1 MKAIAKA
8 AAAPGADLIEVPEP
22 QIKPGH
28 VKVRVQ
34 YGSVCGTDLHI
45 YDWDAWAAS
54 RIKPPRIIGHE
65 FAGVVEQVGERVSLL
80 KPGDFIA
87 TESHIICGKCRQCS
101 LGQGH
106 VCPNTRILGVDVD
119 GGFAKWAVIPEANA
133 RKTSADIP
141 PEIACMQD
149 PLGNAVHTALAGPVE
164 GQDIL
169 ITGLGPIGLFAAAV
183 CKLLGAKSVLGT
195 EISPLRIEIAK
206 KMGVDLVVNPAE
218 QDAKEVLAGRC
229 PDGVDGVLEMSGHPA
244 MLKLALECVRP
255 GGRVSLLGVY
265 HDETVPVRLNDA
277 IFKGLDIQC
286 IVGRRLWE
294 TWTQMSALLATG
306 RLDVTPVITHRLHY
320 TEFNRAMELMKRGEA
335 GKVVFSM
342 D

>member
-65 FAGVVEQVGERVSLL
+65 FAGVVEQVGEGVSLL

-183 CKLLGAKSVLGT
+183 CKLLGAKSVSGT

-206 KMGVDLVVNPAE
+206 RMGVDLVVNPTAE
-218 QDAKEVLAGRC
+218 DAEKTLADRY

-244 MLKLALECVRP
+244 MLDLGLKCVRP

-265 HDETVPVRLNDA
+265 HDETVPVKLNDA

-294 TWTQMSALLATG
+294 TWAQMSALLATG
-306 RLDVTPVITHRLHY
+306 QLDVTPVITHRLHY

>member
-65 FAGVVEQVGERVSLL
+65 FAGVVEQVGEGVTLL

-87 TESHIICGKCRQCS
+87 TESHIVCGKCRQCS

-133 RKTSADIP
+133 RKTSAEIP

-183 CKLLGAKSVLGT
+183 CKLLGAKSVSGT
-195 EISPLRIEIAK
+195 EISPLRIELAK
-206 KMGVDLVVNPAE
+206 KMGVDMVVNPAE
-218 QDAKEVLAGRC
+218 QDAKKTLTDRY

-244 MLKLALECVRP
+244 MLELALECVRP

-294 TWTQMSALLATG
+294 TWAQMSALLATG

-320 TEFNRAMELMKRGEA
+320 TEFNHAMELMKRGEA